1 MGDHDEW
8 QMTYDPYL
16 VAPVNVDEYRKM
28 PYLLLDL
35 QEILALLSGRPIC
48 T

>member
-16 VAPVNVDEYRKM
+16 VAPVNVDGYRKM
-28 PYLLLDL
+28 PYFLLDL